1 MKIIVG
7 LGNPGKEYEK
17 TRHNVGF
24 MVLDELRKQLTDNSE
39 QWKQEKKMLSVVC
52 YLLSNQALLVKPQ
65 TFMNDS
71 GKAVIKVLR
80 YKSIKVLN
88 DLWVI
93 HDDLDLE
100 LGRIKIHVGGSSGHH
115 GIESIIKETGK
126 SEFMKFRLGVG
137 RPVQK
142 ADNSCYYQETKD
154 YLLSPFTKE
163 ELLVMQPAVTKM
175 ALAVQMALHSG
186 VEKAMNEFN
195 V

>member
-24 MVLDELRKQLTDNSE
+24 MVLDEVGRE
-39 QWKQEKKMLSVVC
+39 WKKEKKFLAEIGQ
-52 YLLSNQALLVKPQ
+52 LNKDTLLVKPQ

-71 GKAVIKVLR
+71 GKAVRKICDFYKVN
-80 YKSIKVLN
+80 ITN
-88 DLWVI
+88 DLWVV

-100 LGRIKIHVGGSSGHH
+100 LGRIKIHAGGTSGHH
-115 GIESIIKETGK
+115 GIESIIKETGN
-126 SEFMKFRLGVG
+126 SDFMKFRLGVG
-137 RPVQK
+137 RPLQK
-142 ADNSCYYQETKD
+142 DDESCSYRENKD
-154 YLLSPFTKE
+154 YLLATFTKE
-163 ELLVMQPAVTKM
+163 ELPVIKPAITKM
-175 ALAVQMALHSG
+175 AQAVQTALDST